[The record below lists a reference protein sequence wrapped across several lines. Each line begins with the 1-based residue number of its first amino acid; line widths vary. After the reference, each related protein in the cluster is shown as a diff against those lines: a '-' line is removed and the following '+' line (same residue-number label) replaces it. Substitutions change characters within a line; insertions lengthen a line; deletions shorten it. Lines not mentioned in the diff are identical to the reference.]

1 MPTSNHQ
8 DSPHH
13 SLWRGM
19 TERGVEERPRPPES
33 PDSRHR
39 DDENKETLSGNRK
52 YIGLLST
59 TAVCS
64 IEIEIEFNFIYLLS
78 NNSYCVKWQK
88 IRFESGNNIHYVF
101 QNYWQLFD
109 ALSIHV
115 NEISSASLTTLHSL
129 QCIGIAPATTKDLLP
144 FIYSLI

>member
-1 MPTSNHQ
+1 MMIKFFRRQSKIHFTYKKITFNKTTLGGSGYKRTLELSIIWLFLLSQMPTSRHQ

-19 TERGVEERPRPPES
+19 IERGVEERPRPPES

-64 IEIEIEFNFIYLLS
+64 TEIEIEFNFIYLLS
-78 NNSYCVKWQK
+78 NNSYCVK
-88 IRFESGNNIHYVF
+88 
-101 QNYWQLFD
+101 
-109 ALSIHV
+109 
-115 NEISSASLTTLHSL
+115 
-129 QCIGIAPATTKDLLP
+129 
-144 FIYSLI
+144 